1 MAAKKKPAK
10 VSKKQKKAKKAVKK
24 AVAKP
29 AAKSKKAG
37 KPARRAAKSRVA
49 RPIVARRAAAPA
61 RSKRKSSWLD
71 EQSHKPTI
79 ERYARQLRSFMKA
92 MEDGRIDQSELDEQE
107 QRLVG
112 LMQEIEPQLD
122 DALHARVTELL
133 CELTAYDLMQTLHSI
148 NASRPK
154 PVFQG

>member
-29 AAKSKKAG
+29 
-37 KPARRAAKSRVA
+37 AAKSRVA

>member
-1 MAAKKKPAK
+1 MATKKKPAK
-10 VSKKQKKAKKAVKK
+10 AAKKQAKTRKAVKK
-24 AVAKP
+24 AAVKRAAKPKKTGKP
-29 AAKSKKAG
+29 AARASKT
-37 KPARRAAKSRVA
+37 RAAK
-49 RPIVARRAAAPA
+49 PIVARRAAAPV

-79 ERYARQLRSFMKA
+79 ERYARQLRSFLKA

-107 QRLVG
+107 QRLVA

-148 NASRPK
+148 NAGRPK